1 MILRT
6 ASRSSLVMRGMMSRP
21 ELNSKDGFG
30 FFSDVAEGELVELV
44 IVAGVRG
51 VMGPHGATGPF
62 ENGSGARGVL
72 LPIDVKRCTPNSS
85 VERTV
90 GW

>member
-1 MILRT
+1 
-6 ASRSSLVMRGMMSRP
+6 MRGMMSRP
-21 ELNSKDGFG
+21 ELNAKDGVG
-30 FFSDVAEGELVELV
+30 FFSNGVEGELVELV

-62 ENGSGARGVL
+62 EDGSGARGVL
-72 LPIDVKRCTPNSS
+72 LPIDVKRCTPKSS
-85 VERTV
+85 VERIV